1 MAPRSRSGTGLA
13 RPPQKHETSNDD
25 RSFPIPF
32 CYIII
37 RQSRK
42 QEGVEKK
49 TTVRPGRSVH
59 QRAFR

>member
-1 MAPRSRSGTGLA
+1 MPPRSGTGLA
-13 RPPQKHETSNDD
+13 RLPQKHATSYDD

-37 RQSRK
+37 QQSRK
-42 QEGVEKK
+42 QVRVQKK